1 MAQHREALNDK
12 VLETFRVLGVENNA
26 KNRRHWFH
34 RVAWPLWQKAPV
46 AERDAAIAAAQAR
59 LSSADEVL
67 QEGID
72 ALPLAVL
79 VPTVE
84 VEPMI
89 PSKRFTKKVQVAAF

>member
-1 MAQHREALNDK
+1 MPCAWQP
-12 VLETFRVLGVENNA
+12 
-26 KNRRHWFH
+26 W
-34 RVAWPLWQKAPV
+34 VAWPLWQKAPV

-79 VPTVE
+79 VPKAE
-84 VEPMI
+84 VEPMT
-89 PSKRFTKKVQVAAF
+89 PLKRFTNTLQVVAF